1 MSFLTVSLDVRYL
14 ASLLKFHVVRLLGF
28 IIRSGKISMDLV
40 QAACLERL
48 LLDADLLRCAVH
60 GGFASSSWIPV
71 SQKTQ
76 SEDEAQPHKEG
87 KNTTQPKD
95 TRGKPDSR
103 RCEPCT
109 CMHACMHTY
118 LPTYLPT

>member
-28 IIRSGKISMDLV
+28 IMRSGKISMDLV

-76 SEDEAQPHKEG
+76 PEEEAGRQEHNPAQRHPG
-87 KNTTQPKD
+87 Q
-95 TRGKPDSR
+95 TRIAS
-103 RCEPCT
+103 
-109 CMHACMHTY
+109 
-118 LPTYLPT
+118 L